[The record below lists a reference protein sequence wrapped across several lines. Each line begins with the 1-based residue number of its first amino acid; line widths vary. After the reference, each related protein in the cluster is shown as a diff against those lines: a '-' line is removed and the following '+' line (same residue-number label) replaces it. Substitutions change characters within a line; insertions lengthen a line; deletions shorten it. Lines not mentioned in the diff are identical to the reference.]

1 MGTSNKDTIRGLN
14 DLIRLDADAVE
25 LYQSAIERVD
35 DSAVKSDLQAFR
47 ADHQR
52 HITDLTRVV
61 GDLGGEPAPAKQ
73 DLKGKALEAVTA
85 MRSMTGTTG
94 ALKAMRMNEKLTNK
108 TYDDA
113 IADQDLPAMALAVV
127 MRNRDDERRHL
138 ASIEQHLDRLGGT
151 KLDPD
156 RERPEAGGRIGGDL
170 RTPTTRH

>member
-1 MGTSNKDTIRGLN
+1 MGTSNKDTIRCLN

-52 HITDLTRVV
+52 HIVDLTRVV
-61 GDLGGEPAPAKQ
+61 TDLGGEPAPGKQ

-85 MRSMTGTTG
+85 MRSMTGTVG

-113 IADQDLPAMALAVV
+113 MDEEDLPAMALAIVT
-127 MRNRDDERRHL
+127 RNRDDERRHL
-138 ASIEQHLDRLGGT
+138 ASIEQHLTRLSGS
-151 KLDPD
+151 KLDAD
-156 RERPEAGGRIGGDL
+156 RELPESGRYGDDL